1 MMNRSEF
8 MEAITSDMM
17 YDAEWMTYSEA
28 LDIADR
34 IWTDVWGA
42 DTEEVYLE
50 EMVNELSF

>member
-1 MMNRSEF
+1 MNRSEF

-17 YDAEWMTYSEA
+17 YDAEWMSYSEA

-34 IWTDVWGA
+34 IWQDVWGV

-50 EMVNELSF
+50 EMVDEL

>member
-1 MMNRSEF
+1 

-17 YDAEWMTYSEA
+17 YEAEWMSYTEA

-34 IWTDVWGA
+34 IWQDVWGE

-50 EMVNELSF
+50 EVKDVCSY

>member
-1 MMNRSEF
+1 

-17 YDAEWMTYSEA
+17 YDLEWLEYSEA

-34 IWTDVWGA
+34 IWRDVWGA

-50 EMVNELSF
+50 EMGDEQ